1 MLLHSSIF
9 RQLRLLWY
17 LELFPIVFMVAN
29 ALRCGKGVEALNS
42 LVPVILLML
51 AIYSLGLV
59 VLCSVWSRTVNRI
72 VAAILL
78 SLAALWNSADL
89 FTYLYFGNSYM
100 FYNLS
105 MTIGYLV
112 PGILGREMEKQ
123 GVLKTLGALTAVTL
137 IIRLVQIVLL

>member
-1 MLLHSSIF
+1 MNELAVLALLI
-9 RQLRLLWY
+9 
-17 LELFPIVFMVAN
+17 
-29 ALRCGKGVEALNS
+29 S
-42 LVPVILLML
+42 LVFTELTNLLPGGIIVPFYFALYLDDPVKILATVISALIAMM
-51 AIYSLGLV
+51 V
-59 VLCSVWSRTVNRI
+59 VKFLSRYT
-72 VAAILL
+72 ILYGRRKF
-78 SLAALWNSADL
+78 ALYLIIGILEKIL

-137 IIRLVQIVLL
+137 IIRLVQIALL